1 MCARFRSRVAAPP
14 SAGPGAVSS
23 FRYSCPLT
31 LVLVIA
37 ELCPPHRPTRTAAKW
52 FQNRRGQ
59 HGVRVGKQQVFG
71 RFRALMTGVALA
83 TSLGGAAACSSGSVG
98 DVQGGGV
105 ASMGSVG
112 GSQGGVGAGS
122 PMGGGGIASS
132 AGAGASTLSCPNVP
146 QAIFLPTC
154 TSAACHN
161 SQNPM
166 QHLDLQSPN
175 LAARLVGVPSTEGP
189 GLLIDPAAPSNSVL
203 YTKLSAAPPFGARM
217 PLALAPLDSE
227 AMDCVLAWIT
237 QQVSDGGGLAESGVG
252 ASSPQVP
259 FEPLSVPVYVTKVKT
274 VLTGLAPTPTE
285 IAAVAADASALG
297 GLVTAWMQ
305 LPQYTTRMELF
316 FADAFQQSQASQ
328 TSFKT
333 VIDDGTFTPNDGLL
347 LNFRQSFAKTMTAVV
362 AAGQPFNTAAT
373 TTSFMM
379 TTAMME
385 YYAYADASMLTDATE
400 SGSGNAVF
408 RFYDANKNWS
418 WSVTSKTNI
427 PLADSGNPSSPNYL
441 QFYCPTLPMIYL
453 QTDGQTGAT
462 AAHCAGI
469 DPVVENAGTS
479 FGLGSQLGVWLYS
492 YLRGENFW
500 YFDHDQGQ
508 GNATWCQAG
517 GGTTDSHNV
526 THPAALTSAD
536 YSDWRMVSIQPVAAS
551 APESR
556 FFDIAG
562 LRASSTLN
570 LYENRIGYYTTPSF
584 FAQYPTNISNQ
595 ARGITNQ
602 TMIVGLGQAFDGSD
616 AITVKNAPGLD
627 PAHAA
632 NTACFQCHW
641 SLDPMRRYFR
651 SNYTLNFSTQQD
663 PTQTSVPGSFLFD
676 NVVDMTPSMANL
688 GKQIASHPQFPI
700 AWTQKLCAWANSAPC
715 SSSDPELLRVAAA
728 FSSSQFDWNTLVHA
742 LFTSPL
748 VTYASATASA
758 QASGTPVAI
767 ARRAQ
772 LCTTLGNRLGL
783 NDVCGLQALQIGS
796 CSTNCPAS
804 GATVP
809 NTAANLPSD
818 GYSRGAVS
826 ALYVNDPD
834 PFYRSAIEQICALLA
849 DKVVD
854 VGGGGTSLYSSA
866 TPTSVTSSI
875 GGMVHNLMGLDS
887 SRDTTPI
894 SILTSHYM
902 AATSA
907 GSTPTTA
914 LKSTFTLA
922 CLSPWVV
929 SIGQ

>member
-1 MCARFRSRVAAPP
+1 VDTGKKRLIHRFRALTTALATAAIGAVVACGTG
-14 SAGPGAVSS
+14 SISDGPGGVGAATGSIGGASGGAGAVSS
-23 FRYSCPLT
+23 GS
-31 LVLVIA
+31 
-37 ELCPPHRPTRTAAKW
+37 
-52 FQNRRGQ
+52 
-59 HGVRVGKQQVFG
+59 
-71 RFRALMTGVALA
+71 MLA
-83 TSLGGAAACSSGSVG
+83 TSGA
-98 DVQGGGV
+98 
-105 ASMGSVG
+105 
-112 GSQGGVGAGS
+112 GVG
-122 PMGGGGIASS
+122 SS
-132 AGAGASTLSCPNVP
+132 APGCADVP
-146 QAIFLPTC
+146 QNIFIPTC
-154 TSAACHN
+154 ASGPCHN
-161 SQNPM
+161 PQTDA

-175 LAARLVGVPSTEGP
+175 LAMRLVGVPATEGP
-189 GLLIDPAAPSNSVL
+189 GLLIDPASPSDSVL
-203 YTKLSAAPPFGARM
+203 YTKLSAAPPFGVRM
-217 PLALAPLDSE
+217 PSGKTPLDS
-227 AMDCVLAWIT
+227 ADIACVLAWINEQT
-237 QQVSDGGGLAESGVG
+237 SDGGVAEGGV
-252 ASSPQVP
+252 APPSVP
-259 FEPLSVPVYVTKVKT
+259 FEPSTAPVYVTKVKT
-274 VLTGLAPTPTE
+274 ILTGLAPTAAE
-285 IAAVAADASALG
+285 IDAVGANASALSS
-297 GLVTAWMQ
+297 LVTSWMQ
-305 LPQYTTRMELF
+305 LPQYATRMELF

-333 VIDDGTFTPNDGLL
+333 VIDDGTFTPNDSLL
-347 LNFRQSFAKTMTAVV
+347 LNFRQSFAKTMTAIVG
-362 AAGQPFNTAAT
+362 AGQPFNMAPT

-385 YYAYADASMLTDATE
+385 YYAYADASMVTDATE
-400 SGSGNAVF
+400 SGAGQADF
-408 RFYDANKNWS
+408 RFYDTDKNWS

-427 PLADSGNPSSPNYL
+427 PLSDSGNPSSPNYL
-441 QFYCPTLPMIYL
+441 EFYDPTLPMIYQ
-453 QTDGQTGAT
+453 QTDGQTAT
-462 AAHCAGI
+462 TATYCAGI

-500 YFDHDQGQ
+500 FFDHNQGQ

-536 YSDWRMVSIQPVAAS
+536 YGDWRMVSIEPASSS

-556 FFDIAG
+556 FFDIVG
-562 LRASSTLN
+562 LRAASSLN
-570 LYENRIGYYTTPSF
+570 LYENRVGYFTTPSF
-584 FAQYPTNISNQ
+584 FSQYPTNISNQ

-602 TMIVGLGQAFDGSD
+602 TMIVGLGRAFDGSD
-616 AITVKNAPGLD
+616 AITVSNAPGLD

-651 SNYTLNFSTQQD
+651 SNFTLNFSTQQD
-663 PTQTSVPGSFLFD
+663 PTQTDVPGTFLFD
-676 NVVDMTPSMANL
+676 NAVDMGPSMANL
-688 GKQIASHPQFPI
+688 GKQIANHPEFPI

-715 SSSDPELLRVAAA
+715 SASDPELLRVAAV
-728 FSSSQFDWNTLVHA
+728 FSSSNFNWNTLVHE

-767 ARRAQ
+767 ARRTQ

-783 NDVCGLQALQIGS
+783 GDVCGLQALQIGS
-796 CSTNCPAS
+796 CSTNCPAP

-809 NTAANLPSD
+809 NIAANLPSD

-834 PFYRSAIEQICALLA
+834 PFYRSGTEQICALLA

-854 VGGGGTSLYSSA
+854 VGGGGTSLFSSS
-866 TPTSVTSSI
+866 TPASVTSSI
-875 GGMVHNLMGLDS
+875 ADMVHNFMGLDS
-887 SRDTTPI
+887 SRDGMPI
-894 SILTSHYM
+894 SILTSHYT
-902 AATSA
+902 AATSS
-907 GSTPTTA
+907 GSTPTIA